1 MTATISAPKMV
12 PATIILLLVPVAASA
27 QAPFT
32 QRGYFETR
40 NFFYP
45 REAPGDSGRV
55 VSEELL
61 RWESQWKAK
70 PSLRLNLSL
79 DGRFDS
85 HRQFERALRLDWFDR
100 GLQRPAA
107 SVRRLSAAYN
117 RGGLT
122 LEAGRQFIR
131 WGKADLL
138 NPTDRFAPK
147 DFLNVLNTEF
157 LGVWAARA
165 AYERGADTFDL
176 VWQPYF
182 TPSRSPLIG
191 QRWATLPP
199 ELQGVP
205 VQDLGFRFPGRGQ
218 WGARYSRVSNGYE
231 FSLSLFDGFNHLP
244 LLEGGVR
251 TIPDFRVTLQRYFA
265 RILMGGADVAI
276 PLRWFTFKA
285 EAAYFASSTPQADEY
300 AQYVLQ
306 AERLAGEWTFVGG
319 YAGEVVTAQRLQ
331 LDFAPDRGL
340 TKTFLGR
347 AAYNI
352 DANRSL
358 ALETALRQNLHGL
371 YSKLEYSQ
379 AFGAHL
385 RLTLFGV
392 LLAGRDTDFLGQYK
406 RNSHL
411 GLAFRYS
418 F

>member
-1 MTATISAPKMV
+1 MKASL
-12 PATIILLLVPVAASA
+12 LLLVAPAALWPQDA
-27 QAPFT
+27 TAPAFT

-40 NFFYP
+40 NYFYP
-45 REAPGDSGRV
+45 RTAPNDSGRI

-61 RWESQWKAK
+61 RWEGQWKAR
-70 PSLRLNLSL
+70 PSLRLNLSV
-79 DGRFDS
+79 DSRFDS

-100 GLQRPAA
+100 GIQRPAI
-107 SVRRLSAAYN
+107 SVRRLSAVYSK
-117 RGGLT
+117 GGLT
-122 LEAGRQFIR
+122 LEGGRQFIR

-165 AYERGADTFDL
+165 TYERGANTFDL

-182 TPSRSPLIG
+182 TPSRSPLLN
-191 QRWATLPP
+191 QRWVVLPP
-199 ELQGVP
+199 QLNGIPLRDE
-205 VQDLGFRFPGRGQ
+205 GFRFPGRGQ
-218 WGARYSRVSNGYE
+218 WGARYSRLAGGAE
-231 FSLSLFDGFNHLP
+231 FSLSVFDGFNHLP
-244 LLEGGVR
+244 LLDAGVLAF
-251 TIPDFRVTLQRYFA
+251 PELSVTLQRYFA
-265 RILMGGADVAI
+265 RIFMGAGDLAL
-276 PLRWFTFKA
+276 PLRWFTLKA

-319 YAGEVVTAQRLQ
+319 YAGEVVTTRRNP

-347 AAYNI
+347 ASYNI
-352 DANRSL
+352 DSNRAV
-358 ALETALRQNLHGL
+358 ALETAVRQNLHGL
-371 YSKLEYSQ
+371 YTKAEYSQ
-379 AFGAHL
+379 AVGAHW
-385 RLTLFGV
+385 RLTLSGV

-406 RNSHL
+406 RNSHV
-411 GLAFRYS
+411 AAAVRYS